1 MKKFEVKS
9 EFAYI
14 ISIVV
19 LAFSVAIM
27 SAVDFGVSMI
37 VAPAYIL
44 SLKFDFLTFGQ
55 CEYIVQALLFIV
67 FCILVKKI
75 KPQFFFSFIT
85 CIIYGAVL
93 DFFRAVIPILNPSI
107 YPPGSF
113 NIILRV
119 VFFIVAELLTA
130 FAVALCFKTYL
141 YPQVN
146 DFIVKGL
153 STRFNLDRN
162 KFKRIYDFMCLSISV
177 LLSLILFKNIKG
189 IGIGTVVLTLINGV
203 LIGFFDKILSK
214 LFEFNPMF
222 KNFAKGFDV

>member
-189 IGIGTVVLTLINGV
+189 IGIGTIVLTLINGV
-203 LIGFFDKILSK
+203 LVGFFDKILSK

>member
-189 IGIGTVVLTLINGV
+189 IGIGTIVLTLINGV
-203 LIGFFDKILSK
+203 LVGFFDKILSK
-214 LFEFNPMF
+214 FFEFNPMF

>member
-146 DFIVKGL
+146 DFVVKGL

-214 LFEFNPMF
+214 LFEFKPMF

>member
-75 KPQFFFSFIT
+75 KPQFFISFVT

>member
-146 DFIVKGL
+146 DFVVKGL

>member
-177 LLSLILFKNIKG
+177 LISLILFKNIKG
-189 IGIGTVVLTLINGV
+189 IGIGTIVLTLINGV

>member
-55 CEYIVQALLFIV
+55 CEYIVQALIFIV

-146 DFIVKGL
+146 DFVVKGL

-214 LFEFNPMF
+214 LFEFKPMF

>member
-146 DFIVKGL
+146 DFVVKGL

-162 KFKRIYDFMCLSISV
+162 KFKRIYDFMGLSISV

-222 KNFAKGFDV
+222 KSFAKGFDV

>member
-214 LFEFNPMF
+214 LFEFKPMF